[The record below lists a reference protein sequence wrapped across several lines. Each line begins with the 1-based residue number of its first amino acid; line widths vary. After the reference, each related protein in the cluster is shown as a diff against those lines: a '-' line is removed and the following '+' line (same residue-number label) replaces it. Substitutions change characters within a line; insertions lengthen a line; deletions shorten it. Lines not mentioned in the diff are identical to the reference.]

1 MFKIQPVRG
10 MRDFLPED
18 MIKRQYVF
26 EKIRSVFERFGFQ
39 PLETP
44 AVEYLE
50 ILTAKSGKD
59 VERQIYRFKD
69 LGERWVGLRFD
80 LTVPLARV
88 IASNPVFRRPFK
100 RYCISRVWRYEKP
113 QYGRYRE
120 FWQADVDIVGV
131 KDPIAD
137 SEVLATAIFALREL
151 GLKDFIV
158 KVNNRK
164 ILESLC
170 EEVGIK
176 DEKKKLEVFRIIDKL
191 DRFGQEGVRRSLSE
205 VGIDDKS
212 IDTIMDAIGV
222 KGKGVEPLSLIEE
235 MVSDSNESFFEGK
248 EELEKMFEYLE
259 YYGLRDDVVFD
270 ASLARGLD
278 YYTGNIFEVYLSGYE
293 RMSISGG
300 GRYDKLIGIFC
311 GRDIPAVGISL
322 GVERIIDLMDKMNLF
337 KLPKRKTSVL
347 VCYTKEELLGDAIR
361 FAMKMRKEGLNADF
375 DLLGRKLKDSL
386 SYADKE
392 GIPFLVILGEKE
404 MEEGKVVLRYM
415 MEKVQ
420 ETMSFDECLE
430 RIKKIV
436 ERGEVSSS

>member
-1 MFKIQPVRG
+1 MFKTQPVRG

-26 EKIRSVFERFGFQ
+26 DKIRSVFERFGFQ

-59 VERQIYRFKD
+59 VEKQIYKFKD
-69 LGERWVGLRFD
+69 LGDRWVGLRFD

-100 RYCISRVWRYEKP
+100 RYCISRVWRYERP
-113 QYGRYRE
+113 QSGRYRE

-131 KDPIAD
+131 SDPVAD
-137 SEVLATAIFALREL
+137 SEVLATAIFALKEL

-158 KVNNRK
+158 RVNNRK
-164 ILESLC
+164 VLEGLC

-176 DEKKKLEVFRIIDKL
+176 DEEKKMEIFRTVDKL
-191 DRFGQEGVRRSLSE
+191 DRLGQEGVRKSLLEIGVEEES
-205 VGIDDKS
+205 VNM
-212 IDTIMDAIGV
+212 IMDAIRI
-222 KGKGVEPLSLIEE
+222 KGRGIESLSLIGE
-235 MVSDSNESFFEGK
+235 VLGNSNKLFLEGK
-248 EELEKMFEYLE
+248 EELEKLFEYLG
-259 YYGLRDDVVFD
+259 YYGLCDNVIFD

-293 RMSISGG
+293 RIGSISGG
-300 GRYDKLIGIFC
+300 GRYDKLIGMLC

-322 GVERIIDLMDKMNLF
+322 GVERIIDLMDRMGMF
-337 KLPKRKTSVL
+337 KLPKRKTSVFI
-347 VCYTKEELLGDAIR
+347 CYTKDDLLKYAIELS
-361 FAMKMRKEGLNADF
+361 MRMRREGLNTDF
-375 DLLGRKLKDSL
+375 DLLGRKLKDLL

-392 GIPFLVILGEKE
+392 DIPFLVILGEKE
-404 MEEGKVVLRYM
+404 MKEGKVVLRYM
-415 MEKVQ
+415 MEKTQ
-420 ETMSFDECLE
+420 ETVTFDECLKK
-430 RIKKIV
+430 IKKSLEIMGI
-436 ERGEVSSS
+436 R